1 MGKVISV
8 ALQKGGVGKTST
20 ALAIAGILG
29 VNHKVLLIDMDSQA
43 NSTYASGVNGMEHTI
58 TDILAEECPA
68 EKAVIK
74 CKRYDLLAADGYLTN
89 VEMAAV
95 QPTILRDAIK
105 NIRRKYD
112 YIIIDTPPALGNL
125 SINALTASDY
135 VLIPTETRPLAFT
148 GLTAMLDTIHQVK
161 DRFNPKL
168 KILGILLVRYNDRTN
183 LNKNFKD
190 MLEDFC
196 QRNVIFL
203 FMAPVHD
210 SVVVPESQAMQQ
222 PLIDY
227 APHSKPCED
236 YIKITEEIIKL
247 VGGK

>member
-1 MGKVISV
+1 
-8 ALQKGGVGKTST
+8 
-20 ALAIAGILG
+20 
-29 VNHKVLLIDMDSQA
+29 MDSQA
-43 NSTYASGVNGMEHTI
+43 NSTYASGVNGMKHTI
-58 TDILAEECPA
+58 TDVLAEECPA

-183 LNKNFKD
+183 LNKNFKE

-196 QRNVIFL
+196 QRNVIFI
-203 FMAPVHD
+203 FKAPVHD

-236 YIKITEEIIKL
+236 YTKITDEIIKK